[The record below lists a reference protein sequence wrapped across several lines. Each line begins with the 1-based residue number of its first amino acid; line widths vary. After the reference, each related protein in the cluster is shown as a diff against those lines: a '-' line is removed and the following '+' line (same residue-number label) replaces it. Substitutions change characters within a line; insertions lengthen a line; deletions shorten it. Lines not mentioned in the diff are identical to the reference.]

1 MWTPHLKKW
10 GSIDPLDPLAPRPL
24 CVGCRHNMPL
34 PPASGDLESH
44 PDRLVTSTF
53 DLLTL
58 ELVCNV
64 ISGSGTDNLPA
75 NFGATATFLCPVM
88 GERAS

>member
-1 MWTPHLKKW
+1 
-10 GSIDPLDPLAPRPL
+10 
-24 CVGCRHNMPL
+24 MPL

-44 PDRLVTSTF
+44 PDPSGDLATF

-88 GERAS
+88 GEHAS